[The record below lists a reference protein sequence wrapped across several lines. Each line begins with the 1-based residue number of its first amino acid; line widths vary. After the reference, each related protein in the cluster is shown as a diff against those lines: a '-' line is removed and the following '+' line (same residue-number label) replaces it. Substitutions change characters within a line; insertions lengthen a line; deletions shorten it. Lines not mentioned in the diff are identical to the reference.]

1 MGVTANVIQEDRKK
15 YLASGMDALVLKP
28 FLEQELLE
36 KSWIYSQITNKFY
49 QRRFGNKD

>member
-1 MGVTANVIQEDRKK
+1 MNKRSVSILGVTANVIQEDRKK

-36 KSWIYSQITNKFY
+36 KS
-49 QRRFGNKD
+49 